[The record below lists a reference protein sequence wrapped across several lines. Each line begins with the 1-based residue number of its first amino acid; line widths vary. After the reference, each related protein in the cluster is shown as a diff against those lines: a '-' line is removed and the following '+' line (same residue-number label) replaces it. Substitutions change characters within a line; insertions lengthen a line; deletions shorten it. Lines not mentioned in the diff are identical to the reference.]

1 MHNLV
6 ASEVDSEPSGLS
18 LGTLGLKPEPPP
30 PHPIAAMMTT
40 AKNAADGF
48 FM

>member
-6 ASEVDSEPSGLS
+6 ASEVASDPSGLS
-18 LGTLGLKPEPPP
+18 AGTLGLKPELPP
-30 PHPIAAMMTT
+30 PHPIAETMTT

-48 FM
+48 LI